1 MKHNIIRVLFGFII
15 FSTTLVFGQSRI
27 SGRIVDAETNQPL
40 ANANVVLEGAETGTN
55 SDMNGNYL
63 ITGIAAGEYKL
74 IVSYIG
80 YNEEVKTLSIGRNQ
94 SLEIDFN
101 MQPTVLESE
110 MVVVTGTR
118 VEVARKNVPLTIS
131 VISEDEIRQSSE
143 TALLPVLSERVPG
156 VFVTERGVTGFGVA
170 DGAAGNITV
179 RGVGGSPNTQVL
191 VLIDGSPQF
200 MGIFGHPLPDAY
212 VASDVERIEV
222 IRGPASILY
231 GTSAMGGVVN
241 IITKKQKNR
250 WFDDERSDDSRFI

>member
-131 VISEDEIRQSSE
+131 VISEDEIRPEQ
-143 TALLPVLSERVPG
+143 
-156 VFVTERGVTGFGVA
+156 
-170 DGAAGNITV
+170 
-179 RGVGGSPNTQVL
+179 
-191 VLIDGSPQF
+191 
-200 MGIFGHPLPDAY
+200 
-212 VASDVERIEV
+212 
-222 IRGPASILY
+222 
-231 GTSAMGGVVN
+231 
-241 IITKKQKNR
+241 
-250 WFDDERSDDSRFI
+250 